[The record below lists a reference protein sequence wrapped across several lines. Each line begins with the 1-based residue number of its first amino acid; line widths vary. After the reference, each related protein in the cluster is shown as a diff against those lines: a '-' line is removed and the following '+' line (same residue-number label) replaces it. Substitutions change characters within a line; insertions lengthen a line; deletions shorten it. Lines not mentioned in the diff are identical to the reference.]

1 MCVCVY
7 AFGEVCVCVCECAC
21 ARLQQGAVAA
31 ARSAARVL
39 VGELHP
45 SAVALALPQARGLD
59 DLLHQLLKR
68 TLDAITG
75 LGTRLWED
83 RVNREWQQKAKRLE

>member
-1 MCVCVY
+1 MCVFICVWRSVY
-7 AFGEVCVCVCECAC
+7 VCVHVRVYC
-21 ARLQQGAVAA
+21 LQQGAVAA

-45 SAVALALPQARGLD
+45 SAVALALPQAGGLD

-68 TLDAITG
+68 TLDAVTG
-75 LGTRLWED
+75 LGARLWED
-83 RVNREWQQKAKRLE
+83 SVNREWQQKAKRLE